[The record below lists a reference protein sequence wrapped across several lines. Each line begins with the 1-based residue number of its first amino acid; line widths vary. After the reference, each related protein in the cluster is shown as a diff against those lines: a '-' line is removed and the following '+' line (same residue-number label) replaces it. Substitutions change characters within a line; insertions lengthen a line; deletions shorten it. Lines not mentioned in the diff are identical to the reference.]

1 MPRVLIS
8 GGTGLIGSAL
18 TAALRADGLTVNHL
32 VRRKEPT
39 SPGEVAWTPTSAIV
53 DIADMEGHDAVVHL
67 GGANLA
73 QGRWTKSRKQILR
86 NSRVDTTRVLVDALA
101 RLQKK
106 PSVLICAS
114 GVGYYGSRGDE
125 ILTEGSGNGSDFLG
139 MTCRAW
145 EAEATRANSNG
156 IRTVI
161 ARFGV
166 ILAAHGGALP
176 AMVAPFKLGLGAR
189 LGSGKQWMSWITLPD
204 VVAILRCAIEVP
216 TWSGAYNVVA
226 PSPIQNAE
234 FTRVLAKVLHRPA
247 FLAAPAIPLRLVL
260 GEMADSLLLA
270 SQRAEPAK
278 LQAASYRYR
287 QENLEAALHDMLG
300 KR

>member
-53 DIADMEGHDAVVHL
+53 DIAAMEGHDAVVHL

-204 VVAILRCAIEVP
+204 VVAILCCAIEVP